1 MPVSPNGKR
10 GVASIFAYLKKSE
23 VSLSSPLS
31 STSHV
36 PNFSSN
42 ISNQKEDA
50 SENDKMIKVESK
62 IELPKVGKNLEESS
76 PCCSSSRS
84 STTSLTASATVPDSL
99 LESGTTYSK
108 SDFKP
113 GTIDAKNDPKCQKS
127 LTASATVP
135 GSLLEPGTTYS
146 KSDFKPGTI
155 DAKNDPNCQN
165 RIGEKSSI
173 SLLKHREKNLNGS
186 TSSLD
191 VSVSMLFILS
201 Y

>member
-1 MPVSPNGKR
+1 MSVSSNGKR
-10 GVASIFAYLKKSE
+10 GVASIFAYRKKSE

-50 SENDKMIKVESK
+50 SENDKAIKIESK
-62 IELPKVGKNLEESS
+62 IELPKVGNNLEENS
-76 PCCSSSRS
+76 PCSSSRS
-84 STTSLTASATVPDSL
+84 STASLTASATVPGSL
-99 LESGTTYSK
+99 LESGTTDSK

-113 GTIDAKNDPKCQKS
+113 GTIDAKNDPKCQ
-127 LTASATVP
+127 
-135 GSLLEPGTTYS
+135 
-146 KSDFKPGTI
+146 
-155 DAKNDPNCQN
+155 N

-173 SLLKHREKNLNGS
+173 SLLKHREKKLNGS

-191 VSVSMLFILS
+191 VSILFIHS